1 MQAKS
6 FKTKILS
13 YFILFCTIPLIISSS
28 VILYQMYTTKQH
40 SIFHTHIQILKQV
53 EEETNSIILHIEDM
67 GEYVKNNYTK
77 KGHHILKGLPRVE
90 KNISTVLILDN
101 DGILVDFGSNVKT
114 NIFKGLDYSNT
125 KYFLAIK
132 SGKENYWSK
141 SFLSPVTS
149 LPAISY
155 TVRINKNRIAVLII
169 NLDILNNFVK
179 KFKSED
185 NKSIVRITDKN
196 GIFLAHPDRPNFIL
210 EQKNILDS
218 DIYRRYM
225 SKGYTYKQLRFT
237 NELGTDSI
245 GIYGISKKLGWCI
258 IVKEPYDALYKAFNS
273 IIWFIV
279 LFIVVLIIISIYVSI
294 KLATSILLPLNVV
307 GKRMEEIAHG
317 KYSEDITHSDY
328 VEIDKLSSNFLLM
341 QKEIHRREKELENFN
356 KTLEDEVNK
365 KTYEL
370 QQINDLLEE
379 KVQKEVEKN
388 LEQEKKILESVKMV
402 QMGEMIGN
410 IAHQWRQPL
419 SVISTSASGIKM
431 KQEYG
436 VLDEKDIG
444 EYMDTIVKSTQFLS
458 DTIDTFRDFIKE
470 KKELKEIVIQQR
482 VEATLNIISASLTN
496 NNITMKTNIDNS
508 KPVKLTMIAGELD
521 QVIINIINNA
531 KDALVEKKVVD
542 AMIILE
548 VLQDSHKV
556 LISIEDNAGGIPNDI
571 LSKIFDPYFTTKH
584 KSQGTGLGLS
594 MSYKIITDSLK
605 GKLYAKNTNLGA
617 KFFIELPYNSKN

>member
-1 MQAKS
+1 
-6 FKTKILS
+6 
-13 YFILFCTIPLIISSS
+13 
-28 VILYQMYTTKQH
+28 
-40 SIFHTHIQILKQV
+40 
-53 EEETNSIILHIEDM
+53 
-67 GEYVKNNYTK
+67 
-77 KGHHILKGLPRVE
+77 
-90 KNISTVLILDN
+90 
-101 DGILVDFGSNVKT
+101 
-114 NIFKGLDYSNT
+114 
-125 KYFLAIK
+125 
-132 SGKENYWSK
+132 
-141 SFLSPVTS
+141 
-149 LPAISY
+149 
-155 TVRINKNRIAVLII
+155 
-169 NLDILNNFVK
+169 
-179 KFKSED
+179 
-185 NKSIVRITDKN
+185 
-196 GIFLAHPDRPNFIL
+196 
-210 EQKNILDS
+210 
-218 DIYRRYM
+218 
-225 SKGYTYKQLRFT
+225 
-237 NELGTDSI
+237 
-245 GIYGISKKLGWCI
+245 
-258 IVKEPYDALYKAFNS
+258 KAFNS

-294 KLATSILLPLNVV
+294 KLSTSILLPLNVV

-379 KVQKEVEKN
+379 KVKKEVEKN